1 MENKGSELRLLKKG
15 QSGLSLLLGP
25 MGIAL
30 LLLVVQIIFL
40 ITVFLWF
47 EEYVI
52 HIYGSAFLVSI
63 LTVLYLLNRPME
75 PTIRT
80 AWIVLVMAW
89 PVFGTLMYV
98 FTRRDI
104 GQRLLTRAIRQAGE
118 KAVQQ
123 LPQEQSTIE
132 ALALENQGA
141 AGLCRYATQ
150 TGNARLFRDTDVK
163 YLPLGEAL
171 LSAML
176 TELEKAEKFIY
187 LEYFIISEGVMWGKI
202 LDVLARKAQEGV
214 DVRVLYDGACEFA
227 LLPKSYPER
236 LKKLGIQCKVFSPF
250 KPFVSTHYNYRDH
263 RKIMVIDGRI
273 AFNGGINLA
282 DEYINVDSPCGHWK
296 DTAVMLEGTAVR
308 GFTGMFLR
316 MWNLTEKEPDDRS
329 LDQFAPRENAQGFVM
344 PFGDDPMDDELLGH
358 TVYMDMLNRATE
370 RVQIMTPYLI
380 LDAAMENALCRA
392 SRRGVRV
399 QLLLPGIPDKYA
411 PYALAKSH
419 YKTLL
424 AAGIEIYEYTP
435 GFTHGKMILADGRE
449 AVVGTVN
456 FDYRSFYH
464 HFECGTYMYN
474 VPGIAAIEED
484 FSQCLAKSLAVTFD
498 TVRHEKWH
506 RKLTAYL
513 LKGFAPLL

>member
-15 QSGLSLLLGP
+15 QSGLWLLLGP

-30 LLLVVQIIFL
+30 VLLVVQVIFM

-52 HIYGSAFLVSI
+52 HIYGGAFTVSI

-80 AWIVLVMAW
+80 AWVALVMAW
-89 PVFGTLMYV
+89 PVCGTLLYV

-104 GQRLLTRAIRQAGE
+104 GQRLLTHATRQAGQ
-118 KAVQQ
+118 KASRQ
-123 LPQEQSTIE
+123 LPQEENTLK
-132 ALALENQGA
+132 ALAMANPGA
-141 AGLCRYATQ
+141 AGLCRYAIK
-150 TGNARLFRDTDVK
+150 TGNARLFCDTDVK
-163 YLPLGEAL
+163 YIPLGEAL

-187 LEYFIISEGVMWGKI
+187 LEYFIISEGVMWGQI
-202 LDVLARKAQEGV
+202 LDVLARKAKEGV

-227 LLPKSYPER
+227 LLPKNYPDR

-263 RKIMVIDGRI
+263 RKIMVIDGRV
-273 AFNGGINLA
+273 AFNGGINLS
-282 DEYINVDSPCGHWK
+282 DEYINIGSPYGHWK
-296 DTAVMLEGTAVR
+296 DTAVMLEGSAVR
-308 GFTGMFLR
+308 GFTDMFFR
-316 MWNLTEKEPDDRS
+316 MWNLSEKEPDTS
-329 LDQFAPRENAQGFVM
+329 GLELFVPREDAQGFVM
-344 PFGDDPMDDELLGH
+344 PFGDDPMDDEPLGH
-358 TVYMDMLNRATE
+358 TVYMDLLNRATE

-380 LDAAMENALCRA
+380 LDAAMEDALCRA
-392 SRRGVRV
+392 SRRGIQV

-419 YKTLL
+419 YKSLL
-424 AAGIEIYEYTP
+424 DAGIEIYEYTP

-484 FSQCLAKSLAVTFD
+484 FRQCLEMSQTVTST
-498 TVRHEKWH
+498 TVRQEKWH